1 MRNLFFRVLNKLYK
15 IVFFRRANNSWF
27 KDFEH
32 FRSYA
37 KNVLTKGERNDAI
50 AYFKKYG
57 FDIRTDWHNYYKYM
71 TGTFDNKFIPADVMY
86 TAIVPYLNYMPFELA
101 YQDKGIYRR
110 LLPNVKTPKT
120 IVQRIHGYFY
130 LEDWNTPI
138 SGKKAI
144 EICSNLQD
152 SIIKPTVN
160 SCQGHGVKLFSTNN
174 GLLQTGENVKSL
186 FAQYGMNFIIQE
198 RVKQH
203 EFLSSLN
210 ESSLNTMRILTLHLK
225 DEVVVLSKAI
235 RIGGKG
241 SITDNGYGGGFCTGI
256 EEGGSLKPHGY
267 RLTTGE
273 HIDELQNGVKLA
285 GLKIPHFEKVIAKA
299 KELAL
304 SLPYLRL
311 IGWDFTIDKDGDPV
325 FIEMNTLPGIYIMQ
339 LCNGPVFGK
348 YTDELLKS
356 VSSVKYGLTQK
367 LDCSYSREDF

>member
-1 MRNLFFRVLNKLYK
+1 MRNLFFRVLNRLCQ
-15 IVFFRRANNSWF
+15 ISVFRREKISWF

-32 FRSYA
+32 FRSY
-37 KNVLTKGERNDAI
+37 TKEDLSKSERNDAV

-57 FDIRTDWHNYYKYM
+57 FDIRADWHNYYKYM
-71 TGTFDNKFIPADVMY
+71 TGTFDARFIPADVMY

-110 LLPNVKTPKT
+110 MLPNVKVPKT
-120 IVQRIHGYFY
+120 IVQRINGYFY
-130 LEDWNTPI
+130 SEDWNIPMLEE
-138 SGKKAI
+138 KAV
-144 EICSNLQD
+144 EICSNIQEA
-152 SIIKPTVN
+152 IIKPTVN
-160 SCQGHGVKLFSTNN
+160 SCQGHGVKLISTND
-174 GLLQTGENVKSL
+174 GFLQTGENIKSI
-186 FAQYGMNFIIQE
+186 FSQYGKNFIVQE
-198 RVKQH
+198 RVNQH

-210 ESSLNTMRILTLHLK
+210 ETSLNTMRILTLHLK

-256 EEGGSLKPHGY
+256 EDDGSLKPHGY

-273 HIDELQNGVKLA
+273 HIDELQNGVKLT
-285 GLKIPHFEKVIAKA
+285 GLKIPHFEKVIDKA

-304 SLPYLRL
+304 SLPYLRI
-311 IGWDFTIDKDGDPV
+311 IGWDFTIDKDGEPV

-356 VSSVKYGLTQK
+356 VSSVKYRTDCK
-367 LDCSYSREDF
+367 LRCFYSVEDF